1 MFFKDKV
8 QVRDAV
14 KVVTGT
20 PFVPSSRPGPCAVK
34 KAFQP
39 LLDRIPGHHLQ
50 WNAVTKWQRSAK
62 SSNSSSSTW
71 APEKEMLMEGIAY
84 INENA
89 PESDANN
96 EQYGWILL
104 NTKEDSESRI
114 AGWPEFA
121 SCHLSFVRVLWRHG
135 PQMAWRRQGSSSHRH
150 DRGHG
155 PLPHSSTPRS
165 RC

>member
-1 MFFKDKV
+1 VFFKDKV

-20 PFVPSSRPGPCAVK
+20 PFVPSSRPGPWAVK
-34 KAFQP
+34 KAFQS

-50 WNAVTKWQRSAK
+50 WNAVTKWERSAK

-104 NTKEDSESRI
+104 NLLPAIYPLFVCYGVMALKWPGVGKAPALIAMIVAMGRYHIHRLQEEDAR
-114 AGWPEFA
+114 P
-121 SCHLSFVRVLWRHG
+121 
-135 PQMAWRRQGSSSHRH
+135 AWRRAKSF
-150 DRGHG
+150 
-155 PLPHSSTPRS
+155 
-165 RC
+165 